1 MEMKKLSVLAGVLA
15 VSFLASCGA
24 TVETKTGIGYGLVH
38 AHYVGVAE
46 LTTEDG
52 VVTEAA
58 FEEYFLP
65 YSWAKVTA
73 AEGSDDTVAVKS
85 TSRTGAQVT
94 TIYAERVK
102 VGDRIFTIEVTGADW
117 AQTFK
122 YTSTGIAD
130 IDAWVANEDNA
141 KWYVEQIKANAY
153 GFVNASGAAI
163 TSFVLADSS
172 AKVAMNKSD
181 SGYWTVAAPGL
192 GWSGNMD
199 KLVELLVGS
208 TMEFDPADFTKATV
222 APLVWGNGD
231 ITTGATLTDFKDYLS
246 LALRAFANLEA
257 IEA

>member
-1 MEMKKLSVLAGVLA
+1 MKKIVVAAAVLAASV
-15 VSFLASCGA
+15 LASCGA
-24 TVETKTGIGYGLVH
+24 MVETEVGIGYGLVH
-38 AHYVGVAE
+38 SHYVGVAE
-46 LTTEDG
+46 ITTENDI
-52 VVTEAA
+52 VTEAS

-94 TIYAERVK
+94 TIYAQRVK
-102 VGDRIFTIEVTGADW
+102 VGDRIFTIEVTGAEW

-130 IDAWVANEDNA
+130 IDAWVADEANA
-141 KWYVEQIKANAY
+141 QWYVEKIDANDY

-163 TSFVLADSS
+163 TSFVLADAS
-172 AKVAMNKSD
+172 AKVSMTKSD

-231 ITTGATLTDFKDYLS
+231 ITTGATLTDFKAYLS